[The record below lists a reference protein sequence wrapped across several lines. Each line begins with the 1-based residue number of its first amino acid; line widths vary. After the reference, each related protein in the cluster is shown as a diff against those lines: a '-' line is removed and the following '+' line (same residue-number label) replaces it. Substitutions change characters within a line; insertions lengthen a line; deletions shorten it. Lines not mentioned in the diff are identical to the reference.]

1 MPIPSPTA
9 AERADLDGRTFAG
22 VSNSASGEVGS
33 TTIFSCHQAGDV
45 VWAGYAGG
53 DVVRGYL
60 VGTRDGATLS
70 FRYSHL
76 NAGRQ
81 TANGVCGSRIE
92 VLGDGRLLLHESW
105 AWEPRAGTGTSIVEE
120 RR

>member
-9 AERADLDGRTFAG
+9 AERADLDGRTFAV

-33 TTIFSCHQAGDV
+33 TTIFSRHQAGDV
-45 VWAGYAGG
+45 VWAEYAGG
-53 DVVRGYL
+53 DVVRG
-60 VGTRDGATLS
+60 
-70 FRYSHL
+70 
-76 NAGRQ
+76 
-81 TANGVCGSRIE
+81 VCGCRIE
-92 VLGDGRLLLHESW
+92 VLGDGRLRLHGSW